1 MSFPQIETELKKLKE
16 EIHEI
21 NESIKQ
27 IVIQMKLLY
36 VTFEGTL
43 KPKQR
48 KEFTP
53 IEIKF
58 PEKINPNSDDDKY
71 IKRYQERLL
80 KEDEELLLKLQEEQR
95 RIKGKDHEA
104 DAQ

>member
-1 MSFPQIETELKKLKE
+1 MSFPQIETELKKIKE

-27 IVIQMKLLY
+27 IVMQMKLMY
-36 VTFEGTL
+36 ITFEGTL

-53 IEIKF
+53 LEIKF
-58 PEKINPNSDDDKY
+58 PEKINPNSDDEKY
-71 IKRYQERLL
+71 IKTYQERLL
-80 KEDEELLLKLQEEQR
+80 EAEEELYYLNQKKNKGDLKEKTTNKSE
-95 RIKGKDHEA
+95 
-104 DAQ
+104 